1 MSDEV
6 YDVAS
11 SKQNGTVY
19 TVNIATVM
27 CTCFA
32 GSTGKCCKHVHY
44 VLTEMQ
50 HLSQSVSYHFSDK
63 RSLFY
68 EVAIGSPAP
77 SGWLDLLHGG
87 LNQTMSASVEVPAPV
102 DVPVPLEVPTPVEV
116 PDPAEILDPAE
127 EIAQH
132 IATVDRLFK
141 TKVHD
146 VARENP
152 DAFISAYKTFI
163 DTLQSLSTANAAAS
177 ALHTFG
183 KYAGGGKRV
192 GKRLS
197 SITVQS
203 TAIARRKKLLRGKH
217 PGEAGRPRKSAVVV
231 QNKHD
236 YSLPSRKRNQPA
248 PHALGECVSRNIS
261 LGSSHSKK

>member
-1 MSDEV
+1 MTERFSGYYVRRLLDFASNRKQRVVAKFPPYTGQRIERMSDEV

-11 SKQNGTVY
+11 SKQDGTVY

-32 GSTGKCCKHVHY
+32 GSAGKCCKHVHY
-44 VLTEMQ
+44 VLTETQ

-87 LNQTMSASVEVPAPV
+87 LNQTRSASVEVPAPV
-102 DVPVPLEVPTPVEV
+102 DVPVPLEVPSPVEV
-116 PDPAEILDPAE
+116 QNPAEILDPAE

-183 KYAGGGKRV
+183 KYAGGGK
-192 GKRLS
+192 
-197 SITVQS
+197 IVQHNFSVNGYCPPQEVAERQAPRRGWS
-203 TAIARRKKLLRGKH
+203 T
-217 PGEAGRPRKSAVVV
+217 
-231 QNKHD
+231 
-236 YSLPSRKRNQPA
+236 
-248 PHALGECVSRNIS
+248 
-261 LGSSHSKK
+261 

>member
-11 SKQNGTVY
+11 SKQDGTVY

-44 VLTEMQ
+44 VLTETQ
-50 HLSQSVSYHFSDK
+50 HLSQSVSYHFSDN

-87 LNQTMSASVEVPAPV
+87 LNQTRSASVEVPAPV
-102 DVPVPLEVPTPVEV
+102 DVPVPLEVPSPVEV
-116 PDPAEILDPAE
+116 SDPAE
-127 EIAQH
+127 ELAQNM
-132 IATVDRLFK
+132 ATVDRLFQ
-141 TKVHD
+141 TKVHN

-177 ALHTFG
+177 ALQTFG

-197 SITVQS
+197 SITVQL

-217 PGEAGRPRKSAVVV
+217 PGEAGQPRKSAVVV
-231 QNKHD
+231 ENKRD

-248 PHALGECVSRNIS
+248 PHALGECVPRNIS